1 MNAFDKEEAFKIVTD
16 QMSMGKILKTEMK
29 FLVAGFTLC
38 SLLIHQKTS
47 WAHQRYRRRYL
58 MDIKPS
64 I

>member
-38 SLLIHQKTS
+38 SLLIHQKSFLGT
-47 WAHQRYRRRYL
+47 
-58 MDIKPS
+58 PTV
-64 I
+64 